1 MTHHRRPLRLSA
13 LPTLAAVLAVAG
25 CTPGD
30 SEARV
35 DPPPTPPADVA
46 GLCAALH
53 EKLPDT
59 VAGLARTRTEP
70 ASDLTAAWGGSAI
83 VLRCG
88 IPRPPEM
95 ADPKQ
100 EGVEVNGVG
109 WLLEKLPDGS
119 GGAGGAVGG
128 FRFTTGLR
136 LAYTEVRVDKEHAT
150 DAGML
155 VGLSAAVAETVP
167 VGVSSY

>member
-1 MTHHRRPLRLSA
+1 MSLHRRPFR
-13 LPTLAAVLAVAG
+13 LAAPLALLALAG
-25 CTPGD
+25 CAPGD
-30 SEARV
+30 SGARV
-35 DPPPTPPADVA
+35 DPPPAPPADVA

-53 EKLPDT
+53 KELPET
-59 VAGLARTRTEP
+59 VAGLARTTTEP
-70 ASDLTAAWGGSAI
+70 VSDLTAAWGGSAI

-88 IPRPPEM
+88 IPKPPAM

-109 WLLEKLPDGS
+109 WLLEKMSD
-119 GGAGGAVGG
+119 GG
-128 FRFTTGLR
+128 FRFTTGAR

-155 VGLSAAVAETVP
+155 VDLSAAVAKSVP
-167 VGVSSY
+167 VGISSY

>member
-1 MTHHRRPLRLSA
+1 MPVLVALLA
-13 LPTLAAVLAVAG
+13 LPG

-30 SEARV
+30 SDARV

-53 EKLPDT
+53 KELPGT
-59 VAGLARTRTEP
+59 VAGLARTRTDPE
-70 ASDLTAAWGGSAI
+70 SDLTAAWGGSAI

-88 IPRPPEM
+88 IAKPPKM
-95 ADPKQ
+95 VDPAQ
-100 EGVEVNGVG
+100 NGVEVNGVR
-109 WLLEKLPDGS
+109 WLLEKLDN
-119 GGAGGAVGG
+119 GG
-128 FRFTTGLR
+128 FRFTTGAR

-155 VGLSAAVAETVP
+155 VGLSAVVAKTVP
-167 VGVSSY
+167 QGISSY

>member
-1 MTHHRRPLRLSA
+1 MSLHRRPFRVRPMS
-13 LPTLAAVLAVAG
+13 AVLAAMAFVALSA
-25 CTPGD
+25 CSPGD

-35 DPPPTPPADVA
+35 DPPPTPPAEVA

-53 EKLPDT
+53 GELPET

-70 ASDLTAAWGGSAI
+70 ESALTAAWGGSAI

-88 IPRPPEM
+88 IPKPPAM

-100 EGVEVNGVG
+100 EGVNVNGVA
-109 WLLEKLPDGS
+109 WLLEKLDNGD
-119 GGAGGAVGG
+119 

-136 LAYTEVRVDKEHAT
+136 RAYTEVLVDKEHAT

-155 VGLSAAVAETVP
+155 VGLSTAVAKAVP
-167 VGVSSY
+167 EGVSSY

>member
-1 MTHHRRPLRLSA
+1 MSLHRRPVRVLAMPVALAVSA
-13 LPTLAAVLAVAG
+13 LAA
-25 CTPGD
+25 CSPGG

-35 DPPPTPPADVA
+35 DPPPAPPTDVA
-46 GLCAALH
+46 GFCAALH
-53 EKLPDT
+53 KELPET

-70 ASDLTAAWGGSAI
+70 ESDLTASWGGSAI

-95 ADPKQ
+95 LDPKQ
-100 EGVEVNGVG
+100 GGVEVNGVS
-109 WLLEKLPDGS
+109 WLLEKRGD
-119 GGAGGAVGG
+119 GG

-136 LAYTEVRVDKEHAT
+136 LAYTEVLVDKEHAT

-155 VGLSAAVAETVP
+155 VGLSAAIAATVP
-167 VGVSSY
+167 AGIASY

>member
-1 MTHHRRPLRLSA
+1 MTLHRRPLRLPA
-13 LPTLAAVLAVAG
+13 LPVLVAVLALAG

-30 SEARV
+30 AEARV

-46 GLCAALH
+46 GFCAALH
-53 EKLPDT
+53 GELPEK
-59 VAGLARTRTEP
+59 VAGLARAEAAP
-70 ASDLTAAWGGSAI
+70 ESDLTAAWGGSAI

-88 IPRPPEM
+88 VPKPPEM

-100 EGVEVNGVG
+100 EGVEVNGVR
-109 WLLEKLPDGS
+109 WLLEKVPDS
-119 GGAGGAVGG
+119 AGGG
-128 FRFTTGLR
+128 FRFITGMR

-155 VGLSAAVAETVP
+155 VGLSTAVAKTVP
-167 VGVSSY
+167 EGISSY

>member
-1 MTHHRRPLRLSA
+1 MPVLVALLA
-13 LPTLAAVLAVAG
+13 LPG

-30 SEARV
+30 SDARV

-53 EKLPDT
+53 KELPGT
-59 VAGLARTRTEP
+59 VAGLARTRTDPE
-70 ASDLTAAWGGSAI
+70 SDLTAAWGGSAI

-88 IPRPPEM
+88 IAKPPKM
-95 ADPKQ
+95 ADPAQ
-100 EGVEVNGVG
+100 DGVEVNGVR
-109 WLLEKLPDGS
+109 WLLEKLDN
-119 GGAGGAVGG
+119 GG
-128 FRFTTGLR
+128 FRFTTGAR

-155 VGLSAAVAETVP
+155 VGLSAVVAKTVP
-167 VGVSSY
+167 QGISSY

>member
-1 MTHHRRPLRLSA
+1 MSFHRRPFR
-13 LPTLAAVLAVAG
+13 LAALLAFLALAG
-25 CTPGD
+25 CSPG
-30 SEARV
+30 SSGARV

-46 GLCAALH
+46 GFCAALH
-53 EKLPDT
+53 EELPEK

-70 ASDLTAAWGGSAI
+70 ESPLTAAWGGSAI

-88 IPRPPEM
+88 IPRPPSM

-109 WLLEKLPDGS
+109 WLLEKLSD
-119 GGAGGAVGG
+119 GG
-128 FRFTTGLR
+128 FRFTTGRR

-155 VGLSAAVAETVP
+155 VGLSAAVTRTVP
-167 VGVSSY
+167 EGISSY

>member
-1 MTHHRRPLRLSA
+1 MSFHRRPVRPPA
-13 LPTLAAVLAVAG
+13 LPVLVAVLALAG
-25 CTPGD
+25 CTPGG

-46 GLCAALH
+46 GFCAALH
-53 EKLPDT
+53 EELPET
-59 VAGLARTRTEP
+59 VAGLARTKTEP
-70 ASDLTAAWGGSAI
+70 ESGLTAAWGGSAI

-88 IPRPPEM
+88 IPKPPAM

-100 EGVEVNGVG
+100 EGVEVNGVR
-109 WLLEKLPDGS
+109 WLLEKLPADS
-119 GGAGGAVGG
+119 GGG
-128 FRFTTGLR
+128 FRFTTGMR

-155 VGLSAAVAETVP
+155 VGLSAVVAKTLPE
-167 VGVSSY
+167 GISSY